1 MNSVVIDITGHP
13 VAKGR
18 ARFGKNGAV
27 FTPAKTRKWEADARM
42 VARQAMGARQP
53 FTGPIGISV
62 EMCFPVPA
70 SWPKWKREAAMR
82 GEVMHTTKPD
92 ADNVVKA
99 AKDACNGIAWLD
111 DAQVYAATITKRYG
125 ETPRVLV
132 HVFESD
138 MLTSQAKRKKE
149 VITEEVSH
157 AV

>member
-1 MNSVVIDITGHP
+1 MNSVTIDITGHP

-53 FTGPIGISV
+53 FTGPVAVIV
-62 EMCFPVPA
+62 EMCFPIPA
-70 SWPKWKREAAMR
+70 SWPKWKREAAR
-82 GEVMHTTKPD
+82 NGEVMHTTKPD

-99 AKDACNGIAWLD
+99 AKDAMNGVVWLD
-111 DAQVYAATITKRYG
+111 DAQVFAVTITKGYG
-125 ETPRVLV
+125 DTPRVLV
-132 HVFESD
+132 RASESPL
-138 MLTSQAKRKKE
+138 LTSQAKRRNE
-149 VITEEVSH
+149 PTEEMSH